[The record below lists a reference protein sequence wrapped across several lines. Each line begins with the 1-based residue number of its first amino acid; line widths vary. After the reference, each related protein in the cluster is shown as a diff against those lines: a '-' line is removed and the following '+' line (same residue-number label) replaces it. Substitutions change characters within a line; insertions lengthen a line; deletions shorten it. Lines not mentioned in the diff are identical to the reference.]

1 MRFKISVQSSSGHK
15 NLVTCVAWSS
25 AEEIFSCG
33 EDHLLICWYLES
45 GNTHST
51 VITEFPLDFF
61 PTSMQWH
68 PRPNHL
74 VTASKKQ
81 SLDVLLITT
90 ADGRFHLVSK
100 NGRIEKSIEAHK
112 GAVTIGKWNTDGSVL
127 LTAGEDGLIKVWSR
141 NGMLRSVIVR
151 GNSSILTS
159 DWSPDCSKI
168 LYSQGGHLFFQ
179 SLNSNS
185 KPYKWYAHEGL
196 VLTVCWNH
204 SHGFIISGGED
215 CRYKVWDSNGN
226 QIYSSSSG
234 DYPITA
240 VNCCSSGD
248 YFAIGSFNMIKLCDR
263 TGWSHSLER
272 INAGSVY
279 SIAWSSD
286 GTQVAMTCGS
296 NVLTGH
302 VIGKR
307 LEWNNYEATLIKK
320 EILEIR
326 EVGNEVHETIE
337 ISDRVVQLAFGFD
350 HLIVITPVQCH
361 IYSVTNWNTP
371 AIFDL
376 KSSSV
381 SAVVLANKHFL
392 LMEWN
397 SITLYN
403 YQGRLLGVPK
413 WKGMTQEPLYPPC
426 ISLCF
431 DTLVV
436 RDQKNEKLLHVL
448 EISYNKPIVESQS
461 HTHPQYI
468 TQLALNH
475 IGSSS
480 DRQLALIDIT
490 KDLYLISIRATGYR
504 RACKIAAMAQNMT
517 WAIDANVLA
526 AMLDATLSVWLCPNC
541 VHYSDRKIV
550 RRTRIDKESSEFGKQ
565 PTIISV
571 YNGMVNVRRGDGALV
586 SSQFYTFFTSL
597 HQLILHKKWKESLS
611 LCRIAQ
617 NEILWTCMA
626 IMATDNKE
634 LNVAEEAYAAIRR
647 YDKVHYVRYIKN
659 LSKMTER
666 YAEMA
671 LLSGDLL
678 AAEGILLQNG
688 LIEEA
693 IKLNIKVYNWNRALE
708 LAIRHKKQIEE
719 VLNARKDYLKT
730 LKKEETNSSYIAA
743 INNISS
749 SLVQQAPISIE

>member
-1 MRFKISVQSSSGHK
+1 MRFKISAQSSSGHK

-45 GNTHST
+45 GNAHST

-90 ADGRFHLVSK
+90 ANGRFHLVSK

-112 GAVTIGKWNTDGSVL
+112 GAATIGKWSTDGSVL

-141 NGMLRSVIVR
+141 SGMLRSIIVR

-168 LYSQGGHLFFQ
+168 LYSQGGYLFFQ

-234 DYPITA
+234 DHPITA
-240 VNCCSSGD
+240 VNWCSSGD

-320 EILEIR
+320 EVLEIR
-326 EVGNEVHETIE
+326 EVGNEVHEIIE

-381 SAVVLANKHFL
+381 SAVILANKHFL
-392 LMEWN
+392 LVEWN
-397 SITLYN
+397 FISLYN

-431 DTLVV
+431 DTLVI

-448 EISYNKPIVESQS
+448 EISYNKPIVENQS

-490 KDLYLISIRATGYR
+490 KDLYLISIRASGYG
-504 RACKIAAMAQNMT
+504 RACKIAAMAQNMM

-526 AMLDATLSVWLCPNC
+526 AMLDATLSVWF
-541 VHYSDRKIV
+541 
-550 RRTRIDKESSEFGKQ
+550 EFGKQ

-571 YNGMVNVRRGDGALV
+571 YNGMVNIRRGDGALV

-647 YDKVHYVRYIKN
+647 YDKVDYVRYIKN
-659 LSKMTER
+659 LPKMTER
-666 YAEMA
+666 CAEMT

-688 LIEEA
+688 LVEEA
-693 IKLNIKVYNWNRALE
+693 ITLNIKVYNWNRALE

-719 VLNARKDYLKT
+719 VLNERKDYLKT

-743 INNISS
+743 MNNISS
-749 SLVQQAPISIE
+749 SLVQQVVVRS